1 LTRTF
6 KMFFMLTR
14 TLLSILLL
22 SASLFSYATGEMP
35 LSKEKN
41 SSATIATKAAGVNYT
56 FSIDNTVNK
65 NTAVDS
71 VLVILDKF
79 DRSGAGIVR
88 KVFYPDANNQVVI
101 EDLPAGK
108 YYAEIYVLGL
118 YKKHFSTIIYTEKAT
133 KKNKVSLQLDYK
145 DVYTPGS
152 ANIPAENTAMFA
164 YTK

>member
-1 LTRTF
+1 
-6 KMFFMLTR
+6 MFTR
-14 TLLSILLL
+14 TLLAVLLL

-41 SSATIATKAAGVNYT
+41 TTSSIATKSAGVNYT
-56 FSIDNTVNK
+56 FHIDNKVNK
-65 NTAVDS
+65 NNTVDS

-79 DRSGAGIVR
+79 DHSGAGVVR
-88 KVFYPDANNQVVI
+88 KVFYPDATNQVVI

-108 YYAEIYVLGL
+108 YYAEIYVLGI
-118 YKKHFSTIIYTEKAT
+118 YKKHFSTIIYTEKTT

-145 DVYTPGS
+145 DVYTPGN

-164 YTK
+164 YNK